1 MSRSQRRWRV
11 PTTPEPSSAL
21 RSVVLRAALYALA
34 VAAIVIWGTGE
45 THVFI
50 YQGF

>member
-1 MSRSQRRWRV
+1 MD
-11 PTTPEPSSAL
+11 PEGLAGPAAI
-21 RSVVLRAALYALA
+21 VLRAALYALA